1 MLVKSVI
8 LVLTIS
14 MYIFRNSLCNCMLS
28 HLRDTRVMRSM
39 SMTCMSVTM
48 YDVIRYDE
56 LYDGKQCYGKLDS

>member
-8 LVLTIS
+8 LVLTLS
-14 MYIFRNSLCNCMLS
+14 RYIFRNLLCTYMLS

-48 YDVIRYDE
+48 YDVIGYDE
-56 LYDGKQCYGKLDS
+56 LYDGKQCYEKLDS